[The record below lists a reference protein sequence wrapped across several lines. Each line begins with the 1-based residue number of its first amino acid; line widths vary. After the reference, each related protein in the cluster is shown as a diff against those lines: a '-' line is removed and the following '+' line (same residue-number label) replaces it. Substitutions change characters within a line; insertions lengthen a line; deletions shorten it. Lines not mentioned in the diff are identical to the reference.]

1 MVPKLLQII
10 HIQGVIWDRAQ
21 TQLQKYS
28 LFKKF
33 PKHPQFTIYT
43 EWMLTYSYLHILK

>member
-28 LFKKF
+28 LFKKVSQT
-33 PKHPQFTIYT
+33 PPIYHLH
-43 EWMLTYSYLHILK
+43 WMNAYL